1 MSDIVIKID
10 TMNKSVFDLRSNDN
24 FENTLSAQSVNLIKN
39 ISHSLTF
46 FNLKMRLSHAS
57 RML

>member
-1 MSDIVIKID
+1 
-10 TMNKSVFDLRSNDN
+10 MNKSVFDLRSNDN